1 MTVGALEGERVL
13 AQMFPEYQ
21 GAYTGGWSAHK
32 TWKVSASNPDVIWN
46 ETYFDMSGYTLDD
59 MTVFP
64 LGCTLQDPG
73 LYTST
78 NPQVPMQVI
87 DIVSQVRLDPGSV
100 LADLVLNNLPGMMT
114 SNEDWIQILWGQYR
128 TFLGQASYQ
137 ANTSIFLAASQS
149 LFGSGSPSTA
159 EKLYAYRFVITN
171 GAADGDALTV
181 PASRMVMNAAATA
194 ESERVFL
201 MRQKRSYELAQ

>member
-13 AQMFPEYQ
+13 TQMFPEYT
-21 GAYTGGWSAHK
+21 GTYTTGWSDHK
-32 TWKVSASNPDVIWN
+32 TWVAPSAFPDVVFC

-87 DIVSQVRLDPGSV
+87 DIVSQVKLDPGEV
-100 LADLVLNNLPGMMT
+100 LANLNLNNVPGMMEST
-114 SNEDWIQILWGQYR
+114 EDWIQIMWGQYR
-128 TFLGQASYQ
+128 TFLGQNTFQ
-137 ANTSIFLAASQS
+137 ANTSIFLAASQA

-159 EKLYAYRFVITN
+159 EKIYAYRFVITN
-171 GAADGDALTV
+171 GAADGDALQV

-201 MRQKRSYELAQ
+201 MRLKRSYELAS